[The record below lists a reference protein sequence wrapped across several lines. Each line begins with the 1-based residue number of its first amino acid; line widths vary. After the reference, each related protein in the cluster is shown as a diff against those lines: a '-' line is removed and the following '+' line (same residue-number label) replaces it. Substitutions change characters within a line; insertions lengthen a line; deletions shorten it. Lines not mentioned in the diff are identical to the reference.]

1 MSESGVDQC
10 MARLDVAYPHHFK
23 RDGIDADFALQ
34 VYHEILDDIDDNLL
48 IAATKQW
55 LSTARPFHP
64 SPGELRDLA
73 LSLIERSNGDKSAD
87 EAWAEVLNALQQ
99 IGYYGV
105 PEWSSEA
112 IAETMKSFGRW
123 KDFCIVEIDQLP
135 TVRAQF
141 LRIYEA
147 QRARRHD
154 SNLMLPEV
162 KERIAQ
168 IAESKRH
175 ALNSPQGEYDGSN

>member
-1 MSESGVDQC
+1 MSEAGVDWC

-23 RDGIDADFALQ
+23 RDGLDADFALQ
-34 VYHEILDDIDDNLL
+34 VYHEILDDVDDDL
-48 IAATKQW
+48 IMAATKQW

-73 LSLIERSNGDKSAD
+73 LSLIERGNGSKSAD
-87 EAWAEVLNALQQ
+87 EAWSEVLNALQR
-99 IGYYGV
+99 GGSYV
-105 PEWSSEA
+105 TPKWSSEE
-112 IAETMKSFGRW
+112 IAKAMESFGRW
-123 KDFCIVEIDQLP
+123 SDFCLVETEQIP

-154 SNLMLPEV
+154 DLLMLPEV

-168 IAESKRH
+168 IAERKQIGIEG
-175 ALNSPQGEYDGSN
+175 PK

>member
-1 MSESGVDQC
+1 MANDREIDQC
-10 MARLDVAYPHHFK
+10 LAALAVVYPQHFK
-23 RDGIDADFALQ
+23 QYGKTADFAREL
-34 VYHEILDDIDDNLL
+34 YHKIWRDIDGALL
-48 IAATKQW
+48 EAATNQW

-73 LSLIERSNGDKSAD
+73 LTLIERGNGDKSAD
-87 EAWAEVLNALQQ
+87 EAWAEVLQQ
-99 IGYYGV
+99 MQHPGYYGV
-105 PEWSSEA
+105 PTWSSAA

-123 KDFCIVEIDQLP
+123 KDFCIIELDQLP

-154 SNLMLPEV
+154 DRLMLLEV

-168 IAESKRH
+168 IADQKQIGIEGPK
-175 ALNSPQGEYDGSN
+175 

>member
-23 RDGIDADFALQ
+23 RDSIDADFALQ
-34 VYHEILDDIDDNLL
+34 VYHEILDDVDDDLL

-73 LSLIERSNGDKSAD
+73 LSLIERGNGDKSAD
-87 EAWAEVLNALQQ
+87 EAWAEVLQQ
-99 IGYYGV
+99 MQHPGYYGV
-105 PEWSSEA
+105 PIWSSAA

-123 KDFCIVEIDQLP
+123 KDFCIIELDQLP

-154 SNLMLPEV
+154 DRLMLLEV

-168 IAESKRH
+168 IAENKRY
-175 ALNSPQGEYDGSN
+175 ALNAPQGEYNDR

>member
-1 MSESGVDQC
+1 MSEKIVDQC

-23 RDGIDADFALQ
+23 QADLDADFALQ
-34 VYHEILDDIDDNLL
+34 VYHEILDDVDDSIL

-73 LSLIERSNGDKSAD
+73 LSLVERGNGDKSAD
-87 EAWAEVLNALQQ
+87 EAWAEVLQQ
-99 IGYYGV
+99 MHHPGYYGV
-105 PEWSSEA
+105 PTWSSEA

-123 KDFCIVEIDQLP
+123 KDFCIIELDQMP
-135 TVRAQF
+135 TIRAQF

-147 QRARRHD
+147 QRVRRHD
-154 SNLMLPEV
+154 TNLMLPEV

-168 IAESKRH
+168 IAEQKRH
-175 ALNSPQGEYDGSN
+175 ALNAPAES